1 MMTRRPWLAAGRRP
15 IRAALPLVRKA
26 QVPGLQ
32 STKVALKTKSAM
44 VTFDPAKA
52 TPQALTRA
60 TPEAGYPSTVQ
71 GVR

>member
-1 MMTRRPWLAAGRRP
+1 M
-15 IRAALPLVRKA
+15 A

-71 GVR
+71 GVH

>member
-60 TPEAGYPSTVQ
+60 TTEAGYRSTVQ

>member
-52 TPQALTRA
+52 TPQALTQA
-60 TPEAGYPSTVQ
+60 TADAGYPSTVQ
-71 GVR
+71 RLQ

>member
-26 QVPGLQ
+26 QVPGVE
-32 STKVALKTKSAM
+32 SAKVDLKTKSAM
-44 VTFDPAKA
+44 VTFPPAKA

-60 TPEAGYPSTVQ
+60 TSGAGYPSTVQ